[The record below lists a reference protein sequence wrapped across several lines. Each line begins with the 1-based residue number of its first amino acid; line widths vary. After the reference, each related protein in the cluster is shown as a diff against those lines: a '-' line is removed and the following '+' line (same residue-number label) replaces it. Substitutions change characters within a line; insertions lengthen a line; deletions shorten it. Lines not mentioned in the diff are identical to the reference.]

1 MGDRTPTGGHAQR
14 RDVCGWIT
22 VRGALCGRQD
32 PYGRPL
38 SEERRVGP
46 GNAYRAISKVQ
57 EASCEK
63 SQPTS
68 LQGASCPCL
77 RMTWICH

>member
-1 MGDRTPTGGHAQR
+1 M
-14 RDVCGWIT
+14 CGWIT